1 MMRCA
6 ARMGWC
12 MRLRVAPFCCP
23 IPLTPAAI
31 TLSGSGRARGVAG
44 ASSAGV
50 FPVRKLWFD
59 AAASGSEEQLQRLL
73 GLGQDVNDDSS
84 DTCSSGLDGTALHH
98 ATLKVNSRHR
108 ALACIAPTPDGAL

>member
-44 ASSAGV
+44 QAV
-50 FPVRKLWFD
+50 VR
-59 AAASGSEEQLQRLL
+59 
-73 GLGQDVNDDSS
+73 
-84 DTCSSGLDGTALHH
+84 CSSVRLGGAT
-98 ATLKVNSRHR
+98 ATLAWV
-108 ALACIAPTPDGAL
+108 GAGRERRLV